1 MIYIEISVCGS
12 CIFYHPKYLSP
23 SPHQGSNPNPSP
35 AFRPAMQ
42 PQSSTDPASKRQW
55 QEVLGSGSSINTMM
69 NPLKTLVN
77 PISRIDVSSLPS
89 KQINLN
95 VNSQQNFHEN
105 SWYSFGGISWQ
116 KFPLP
121 FQDTSII
128 HSEPHRRAR
137 AGRSF
142 KANSSS
148 SVQVFFFVP
157 PKETLALVFQIH
169 DHPWSSMI
177 IHYPIYPCF
186 CDANI
191 QSNRIFIHQVVVF
204 FSIESSARQRGTDLV
219 SWGSNG
225 PKQRPQSKLPR
236 NSTAACPGN
245 ATHGE
250 SSRLGRDECSHRLPM
265 QNAKNHVEMTWL
277 TNINMIYQKSCHVHM
292 DFDNNIDKYW

>member
-148 SVQVFFFVP
+148 SVQGFFRSAQRNTGIGVSN
-157 PKETLALVFQIH
+157 
-169 DHPWSSMI
+169 PWSSMI
-177 IHYPIYPCF
+177 IHDHPLSNLSMFLWCKHPIKPDLHPPSGGVLF
-186 CDANI
+186 D
-191 QSNRIFIHQVVVF
+191 RIFR
-204 FSIESSARQRGTDLV
+204 SAARHRFGELGIQ
-219 SWGSNG
+219 WA
-225 PKQRPQSKLPR
+225 KAK
-236 NSTAACPGN
+236 AA
-245 ATHGE
+245 E
-250 SSRLGRDECSHRLPM
+250 
-265 QNAKNHVEMTWL
+265 
-277 TNINMIYQKSCHVHM
+277 
-292 DFDNNIDKYW
+292 